1 MAAEG
6 EVDRVLRE
14 QIAYY
19 RARAGEYDEWFLRQ
33 GRYDR
38 GAEANA
44 RWLAEVETVARALD
58 TFHPSGSVL
67 ELAAGTGLW
76 TQRLAAYATCLTAV
90 DAAPEALAVNQ
101 SRLGERAGVEY
112 IQADLFT
119 WRPEA
124 RYDVVFFGFWLSH
137 VPAERFAAFWELVGT
152 ALVPGGRVF
161 FVDSLYT
168 PESTARDHRLRGPQ
182 ASRTT
187 RRLNDGRQYEIV
199 KVFYEPQALTER
211 LGAMGWRADV
221 HATDTYF
228 LYGSAT
234 PDTSS
239 RE

>member
-1 MAAEG
+1 MAEG
-6 EVDRVLRE
+6 ELDRVLLE

-44 RWLAEVETVARALD
+44 RWFAEVETVVRALD
-58 TFHPSGSVL
+58 AFHPSGSVL

-76 TQRLAAYATCLTAV
+76 TQRLASYATRLTAV
-90 DAAPEALAVNQ
+90 DAAPEALAVNRR
-101 SRLGERAGVEY
+101 RLGERVGVEY
-112 IQADLFT
+112 VEADLFT

-137 VPAERFAAFWELVGT
+137 VPAERFPAFWELVAS
-152 ALVPGGRVF
+152 ALAPGGRAF

-168 PESTARDHRLRGPQ
+168 QESTARDHQLREPE
-182 ASRTT
+182 AARST
-187 RRLNDGRQYEIV
+187 RRLNDGREYEIV
-199 KVFYEPQALTER
+199 KVFYAPWVLTEQLAA
-211 LGAMGWRADV
+211 LGWHADV
-221 HATDTYF
+221 RATPTYF

-234 PDTSS
+234 
-239 RE
+239 R